1 MTRPAVIIRHIAFTG
16 PGLTSAEILFDAGLN
31 VLYGASNTGKSF
43 TLKSIDNML
52 GSEKPLPNPKLR
64 QGYDAAWLGLEFQTG
79 QCCTIYRAA
88 NGGDFLQFEGLVR
101 SHPGTIGRP
110 VDVNALV
117 LGAANLLG
125 KKVVDNQDGRKQSLT
140 IRTLAPHLIVSETA
154 IIDERSP
161 IFTGQYTS
169 TTAEK
174 NIFRLLLT
182 GLDDA
187 SVVATEP
194 KKSRKARSEA
204 KIELVDELIDAI
216 EKKLGDKL
224 GQRQHV
230 SDQIE
235 KLNVTIS
242 EISLRVQE
250 AQIHIDRETAARRE
264 AQDRRQHELARLR
277 ELEVTVIRFKWLL
290 ESYASDVERLEALEE
305 AGSLLAVRSGR
316 PCSLCGA
323 SPEHHAHPLPIEDI
337 ERTKAA
343 AEAELKRLRRD
354 RRDLEAT
361 IASLSAECDGIRA
374 STGELTADL
383 ERISK
388 VIADLR
394 PNETALRGDFQEK
407 WDLRTKLQDMMRRF
421 DERDEL
427 LNRKKELEAAA
438 KRKAPAKTKLVVG
451 IDGPTAHAF
460 SKVVQEV
467 LRAWNFPGDPE
478 VTFDDATQDIRV
490 NGQDRKDNGK
500 GVRAILH
507 AAFKVALLIYCQRNS
522 LNHPG
527 FLILDTP
534 LLTYRDP
541 LVSRHGELQADEQQ
555 LKASPLNEAFYAHL
569 HDLGDTAQ
577 IIVLENEDPP
587 QSIKA
592 LKTTHVFEGTG
603 GTTRVGFFPPRPAS
617 RAISF

>member
-1 MTRPAVIIRHIAFTG
+1 MTRPPVIIRHIAFTG
-16 PGLTSAEILFDAGLN
+16 AGLAPAEVLFDAGLN
-31 VLYGASNTGKSF
+31 VVYGASNTGKSF

-64 QGYDAAWLGLEFQTG
+64 QGYDSVWLGLEFQSGHT
-79 QCCTIYRAA
+79 CTIYRAA
-88 NGGDFLQFEGLVR
+88 NGGDFLQFDGLVR
-101 SHPGTIGRP
+101 SHSGTVGHP
-110 VDVNALV
+110 VVVNDLI
-117 LGAANLLG
+117 LGAAKLLG

-182 GLDDA
+182 GTDDA
-187 SVVATEP
+187 TVVGTEA
-194 KKSRKARSEA
+194 KKTHKARSEA
-204 KIELVDELIDAI
+204 KIELVDELVASVDQ
-216 EKKLGDKL
+216 KLGDKL
-224 GQRQHV
+224 GQRHQV
-230 SDQIE
+230 SDQLE
-235 KLNVTIS
+235 KLNVTVD
-242 EISLRVQE
+242 EISLRVQA
-250 AQIHIDRETAARRE
+250 AQTDIDRETAARRD

-290 ESYASDVERLEALEE
+290 QSYASDVERLEALEE
-305 AGSLLAVRSGR
+305 AGSLLALRSGR

-323 SPEHHAHPLPIEDI
+323 SAQHHTHPQTVEGIEQ
-337 ERTKAA
+337 TKTAA
-343 AEAELKRLRRD
+343 TAELKRVRRD

-361 IASLSAECDGIRA
+361 IASLSAECDGLSA
-374 STGELTADL
+374 SLGDL
-383 ERISK
+383 ATDVERISK
-388 VIADLR
+388 HIADLR
-394 PNETALRGDFQEK
+394 PNETALRGEFQEK
-407 WDLRTKLQDMMRRF
+407 WDLRNTLLEVVRRF
-421 DERDEL
+421 GERDEL

-438 KRKAPAKTKLVVG
+438 KRKSSAKPKLIVG

-467 LRAWNFPGDPE
+467 LRAWNFPGNPE
-478 VTFDDATQDIRV
+478 ITFDDATQDIRV

-507 AAFKVALLIYCQRNS
+507 AAFKVALLIYCQRND

-541 LVSRHGELQADEQQ
+541 LVSRHGDLQADEQQ
-555 LKASPLNEAFYAHL
+555 LKGTRLNEAFYAHL
-569 HDLGDTAQ
+569 NGLSASVQ
-577 IIVLENEDPP
+577 LIVLENEDPP
-587 QSIKA
+587 QSIKD
-592 LKTTHVFEGTG
+592 LTSTQVFEGTG
-603 GTTRVGFFPPRPAS
+603 GTGRVGFFPPRPAKTT
-617 RAISF
+617 